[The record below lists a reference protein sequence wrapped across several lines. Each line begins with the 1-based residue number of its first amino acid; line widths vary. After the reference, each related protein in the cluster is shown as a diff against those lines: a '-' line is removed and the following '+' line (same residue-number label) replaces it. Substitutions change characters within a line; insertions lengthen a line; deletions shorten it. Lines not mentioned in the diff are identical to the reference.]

1 MFFALITLFCAL
13 SISAIAAYFSIIGL
27 ATIFPGS
34 TEAVITM
41 GAVLEVGKIAAAVW
55 LHRNWKSA
63 PRLIKA
69 YLTGAVVV
77 LMGIT
82 SMGIFGFLSKAHIEH
97 QHTMNKSEAS
107 INQIDDKIKRE
118 EGYISRQKELIGKT
132 EQRVESTEDKSE
144 VNIKREQ
151 EKIKNLYEA
160 LDKSISYDREEL
172 GVLQVNLDKLNKA
185 VEEMEASK
193 GGLFSNKKKKLEELK
208 ESQKESRALI
218 ASQMLAI
225 NTRIQE
231 ARSSTESQAATLRVK
246 IEDYQKSEYSTEDTV
261 AEDVEKYNLLISEAM
276 DRIDSLEKE
285 KFGLKDDLLEVEAEV
300 GPIKYV
306 AALVT
311 DATGKNFDNSQAVRV
326 VIIILIFVFD
336 PLAILLVI
344 AANISLETHF
354 PQLSLNSKR
363 LNLKRKKLEEL
374 KAKLEEE
381 EESLASVNEE
391 FEIKK
396 ELLIEEKKAELD
408 TLKEVLEESKK
419 RLDQDLRKEEEQ
431 KEAVEK
437 IVREKT
443 KAKVDL
449 EDEISKL
456 QKEKGEIHQKRD
468 RLNQELDKIKGNI
481 ESSKKENSRLF
492 QLTESIKSKHDEI
505 MNSVTI
511 RALIEKPDVKK
522 ITKIDSLGK
531 KIFIKSC
538 AGALYEFTV
547 PKVHASSPESL
558 FEKMT
563 EEMENFPH
571 KDVRLEQF
579 YNKLIQRSFSK
590 ELPTYRRLTQ

>member
-97 QHTMNKSEAS
+97 QHTMDKSEAS
-107 INQIDDKIKRE
+107 IKQIDDKIKRE

-172 GVLQVNLDKLNKA
+172 GTLQVNLDKLNKA
-185 VEEMEASK
+185 VQEMEASK
-193 GGLFSNKKKKLEELK
+193 GGIFSSKKKKLEELK

-231 ARSSTESQAATLRVK
+231 ARASTESQAATLREK
-246 IEDYQKSEYSTEDTV
+246 IEDYQKSEYSAEDTV

-276 DRIDSLEKE
+276 DRIDNLEKE

-311 DATGKNFDNSQAVRV
+311 DATGKNFDNSQAVRI

-344 AANISLETHF
+344 AANISIETYF
-354 PQLSLNSKR
+354 PKLSLNSRK
-363 LNLKRKKLEEL
+363 LDLKRKKLEEL
-374 KAKLEEE
+374 KLKLDSEEDRLEEM
-381 EESLASVNEE
+381 SEE
-391 FEIKK
+391 FEVKKDLLTEEKSNELNELKETLAASRKKLEK
-396 ELLIEEKKAELD
+396 EL
-408 TLKEVLEESKK
+408 
-419 RLDQDLRKEEEQ
+419 KEECGE
-431 KEAVEK
+431 KLKLEK
-437 IVREKT
+437 IVKEKT
-443 KAKVDL
+443 KAKAGL
-449 EDEISKL
+449 EKEILNLESEKDEIHK
-456 QKEKGEIHQKRD
+456 KRD
-468 RLNQELDKIKGNI
+468 RLNQELDKIQENI
-481 ESSKKENSRLF
+481 EESKKENSRLF
-492 QLTESIKSKHDEI
+492 NLTESIRGKHDEI
-505 MNSVTI
+505 LNSVSVRSLLT
-511 RALIEKPDVKK
+511 KPEIKK
-522 ITKIDSLGK
+522 ITKSSREGK
-531 KIFIKSC
+531 KLFIKTSS
-538 AGALYEFTV
+538 GAVYEYSID
-547 PKVHASSPESL
+547 KSHATSPESV
-558 FEKMT
+558 FEKIS

-571 KDVRLEQF
+571 KDKLDQF
-579 YNKLIQRSFSK
+579 YEKLIKRHFTSSI
-590 ELPTYRRLTQ
+590 PTYRRLTQ